1 MEINWYGSFFVILSI
16 FLVAIYRRI
25 RFVDLFIFFVP
36 FNSTA
41 VFFIAETPFSLPL
54 LLFFLAFFSF
64 IFIAIVKR
72 KIKYPKTLRRN
83 LRWLFVTGVAA
94 ILSQIMPFIINGDYK
109 VLDRYNSLV
118 FYAKEIPLVPSFQW
132 ITQLF
137 YFLIGLLIVFLV
149 TVSYQTRYDIKRLFK
164 FFIAG
169 ISFMIFWGWFEY
181 FCFFTKIPYPYEIF
195 DHMGMSRKGTL
206 IGSNGLPRMVS
217 VTMEASYFAQILTPA
232 IPFFYWFNQK
242 NTTTEFYSSK
252 NKFLYTISTI
262 SLVIAQTSTGILGFL
277 MTIGL
282 LLKNKIRNFSRNI
295 KIILVLLF
303 AVLCALG
310 LFFAITIL
318 IEKSGNYSGIER
330 LKTITLGVKYFI
342 DYPLLGVGWGVF
354 PTYDFLINLLANFGL
369 IGTIPF
375 LILLRNI
382 YIKLGK
388 LIKLKDNNLAI
399 SRAGIESFVLILIVS
414 QLSGF
419 IYHSQYFWMYIGIA
433 MSIAALDKT
442 KTQ

>member
-1 MEINWYGSFFVILSI
+1 
-16 FLVAIYRRI
+16 
-25 RFVDLFIFFVP
+25 
-36 FNSTA
+36 
-41 VFFIAETPFSLPL
+41 
-54 LLFFLAFFSF
+54 
-64 IFIAIVKR
+64 
-72 KIKYPKTLRRN
+72 
-83 LRWLFVTGVAA
+83 
-94 ILSQIMPFIINGDYK
+94 
-109 VLDRYNSLV
+109 
-118 FYAKEIPLVPSFQW
+118 
-132 ITQLF
+132 
-137 YFLIGLLIVFLV
+137 
-149 TVSYQTRYDIKRLFK
+149 
-164 FFIAG
+164 
-169 ISFMIFWGWFEY
+169 
-181 FCFFTKIPYPYEIF
+181 
-195 DHMGMSRKGTL
+195 
-206 IGSNGLPRMVS
+206 
-217 VTMEASYFAQILTPA
+217 
-232 IPFFYWFNQK
+232 
-242 NTTTEFYSSK
+242 
-252 NKFLYTISTI
+252 
-262 SLVIAQTSTGILGFL
+262 